1 MAEYFQLFNS
11 DEFGQLPIAEVGGRA
26 FFRASSVAEMLGY
39 KSPAKAVIDH
49 CKGVTKLETPT
60 NGGIQLVKYIPEGD
74 VYRLIVKAADQSKS
88 ESVKERAQRFESWI
102 FDKVLPSIHKHGG
115 YLTPDKVE
123 EALLDP
129 DTVIRLATSLKEER
143 AKRQELESRNA
154 LIAPKA
160 GFYDAVMDDS
170 RWFSVTEAARQ
181 MHQYD
186 KRMNRSRLFA
196 LLRAD
201 RMMTADNQATKLA
214 IDRGYLMNYQPPQQR
229 NAKTGEVMVPK
240 PYGKVTGKGLDWC
253 IRRYCSEVR

>member
-1 MAEYFQLFNS
+1 MDAT
-11 DEFGQLPIAEVGGRA
+11 DEIIPFSNDKFGGLRAILIEDEPWFIAVDVCNGLQIRNATDAIKRLDEDEKARLNLRLQGG
-26 FFRASSVAEMLGY
+26 
-39 KSPAKAVIDH
+39 
-49 CKGVTKLETPT
+49 PT
-60 NGGIQLVKYIPEGD
+60 NIVSFPGLLA
-74 VYRLIVKAADQSKS
+74 LILGSRK
-88 ESVKERAQRFESWI
+88 KEAREYKRWVTHE
-102 FDKVLPSIHKHGG
+102 VLPSIHKHGG

-143 AKRQELESRNA
+143 ARRQALESRNA

-186 KRMNRSRLFA
+186 SRMNRSRLFA